1 MSGREKLGQTGK
13 GNAMRFRLAYVALAF
28 LCVGIY
34 LIAASNRPPVS
45 PDTRIA
51 QPAPEVPAE
60 IAALSGVWEGLGPDD
75 LPIRLIVESIRGHL
89 ASVVYTWG
97 DHPEGKFY
105 RGWLRV
111 RATVSPDGKL
121 FWRHPGEFTFQLSD
135 DWTTLM
141 GKREQAGKTAT
152 SLMRRV
158 PMGTALTA
166 LSMDDTQ

>member
-1 MSGREKLGQTGK
+1 
-13 GNAMRFRLAYVALAF
+13 MRFRLAYVALAF

-60 IAALSGVWEGLGPDD
+60 IAALSGVWEGLGTDD
-75 LPIRLIVESIRGHL
+75 LPIRLIVESVRGHL

-158 PMGTALTA
+158 PPGTALTA